1 MQHAKITRTQHP
13 VGHGGFHSGLISTV
27 EGSPD
32 GVRSANE
39 RPVTSFSYVYDCGS
53 ERSDAFNS
61 EMSLYRAACDGKT
74 DVLFVSHLHA
84 DHINGIDRLQAMAP
98 AKTVIVPYL
107 DVVERLLFVL
117 SDFERGTVSRSSLD
131 YFESPVA
138 WWVGRGAERVIF
150 LQPGGPDDI
159 PPPRGAEPDG
169 PIDGP
174 SAGRRIQFDD
184 APSKG
189 SPANRLASYLRAPHR
204 PIAEKL
210 TPADPTARETQ
221 NGAYVAASGSYLQ
234 LEWQSFTGDAWRRG
248 DWVLLPYVHPVD
260 DPARKRFLRDIKK
273 VLEFRGN
280 DEAKLAKSL
289 LEHIR
294 SMESAKRLVE
304 IYTRHFAGG
313 HNAISMSLYS
323 GPLSQRAVASSSHT
337 EPSRQW
343 RSSLEGPPYGR
354 FFWSHDGIGWLGTG
368 DAALRHDKWRQPW
381 RTFFERF
388 DDRIAVMTLPHHGSA
403 NNFHPE
409 ILGFQALRFALA
421 TTVEARNRV
430 SRLRETLGAIE
441 QAGIHTRVIDDGRL
455 SRFTVTCERS
465 MA

>member
-1 MQHAKITRTQHP
+1 MTLR
-13 VGHGGFHSGLISTV
+13 
-27 EGSPD
+27 
-32 GVRSANE
+32 
-39 RPVTSFSYVYDCGS
+39 
-53 ERSDAFNS
+53 
-61 EMSLYRAACDGKT
+61 
-74 DVLFVSHLHA
+74 
-84 DHINGIDRLQAMAP
+84 
-98 AKTVIVPYL
+98 
-107 DVVERLLFVL
+107 
-117 SDFERGTVSRSSLD
+117 
-131 YFESPVA
+131 
-138 WWVGRGAERVIF
+138 
-150 LQPGGPDDI
+150 
-159 PPPRGAEPDG
+159 
-169 PIDGP
+169 
-174 SAGRRIQFDD
+174 
-184 APSKG
+184 SKG
-189 SPANRLASYLRAPHR
+189 SSANRLASYLRAPHW

-210 TPADPTARETQ
+210 TPGDPTARETQ
-221 NGAYVAASGSYLQ
+221 NGAYVAASGSDLQ

-273 VLEFRGN
+273 VLDFRGN

-289 LEHIR
+289 LERIR

-304 IYTRHFAGG
+304 IYTRHFAGA

-323 GPLSQRAVASSSHT
+323 GPLSQGAGASSSHT

-381 RTFFERF
+381 RTFFEGF
-388 DDRIAVMTLPHHGSA
+388 DDRIVVMTLPHHGSA

-409 ILGFQALRFALA
+409 ILGFRALRFALA
-421 TTVEARNRV
+421 TTGEARNRV
-430 SRLRETLGAIE
+430 SRLRETLGAVE